1 MLILE
6 SHAWLVYADASRSAV
21 YNGLEPQCWV
31 LLSLLLHSTGV
42 FVVGRRVQ
50 PGLVAKDIRRCL
62 VQHIRGASQS
72 GHIDIGTTKEDSNQD
87 KKVWKRAH
95 ST

>member
-1 MLILE
+1 MPSLHLPLQAEVLSVTALTVMLDTGSCL
-6 SHAWLVYADASRSAV
+6 ASSS
-21 YNGLEPQCWV
+21 N
-31 LLSLLLHSTGV
+31 TGV
-42 FVVGRRVQ
+42 VVVGRRVQ
-50 PGLVAKDIRRCL
+50 PGLVVKDIRRCL

-72 GHIDIGTTKEDSNQD
+72 GHIDISTTKEDSKQN